1 MAIDPNVSAVECG
14 GYVVC
19 GCVVVCDS
27 SECVVSVV
35 GVSVVGCEG
44 GGEWDVG
51 DEGALTM
58 NSTHKKVPRD
68 KESMVPEKQ
77 NMKESIDATRNMREL
92 REKRG

>member
-1 MAIDPNVSAVECG
+1 MF
-14 GYVVC
+14 
-19 GCVVVCDS
+19 DS
-27 SECVVSVV
+27 NECVVGGV

-51 DEGALTM
+51 DEGAFKLTM

-92 REKRG
+92 REKRMKCLFASELGVNAR